1 MMLVSDDDNVLNNV
15 NDGMEIALERAKVLK
30 NYMSD
35 LLNYAKNKAKLGFF
49 ISNFYLFSASFF
61 QVLSL
66 PNRNSYFFIL
76 CYSFFSQKTFTIQ
89 AAKKV
94 TTTIFSTVYCIYNLC
109 FFEIHFLIDM
119 VKKVS
124 SLPRI

>member
-61 QVLSL
+61 S
-66 PNRNSYFFIL
+66 
-76 CYSFFSQKTFTIQ
+76 SFKLTKQK
-89 AAKKV
+89 
-94 TTTIFSTVYCIYNLC
+94 
-109 FFEIHFLIDM
+109 
-119 VKKVS
+119 
-124 SLPRI
+124 